1 MPFSRET
8 CVSHGLYRDIK
19 ERWFSLKKQNKRK
32 NTRTTG
38 RLGEKEVVGKRK
50 KRVTNKGLRKTD
62 TEKEGG
68 RESGKKQ
75 LSQEKK
81 KKKSLNAVF
90 VNTPSKRIR
99 NNESQ
104 KGCKNWFKP
113 SCRNKTRKH

>member
-50 KRVTNKGLRKTD
+50 KRVRNKGLRKTD